1 MSWQKHGQKRGFGYR
16 QLSGITADL
25 VPCPLCP
32 TAPVARVARRALPP
46 PRPMAK
52 TRSPRRSPRH
62 SGSPRRGRW
71 GAVVGAVR
79 PERADLA
86 VMAARCASAP
96 ALVATTPRWARP
108 LVDVQLSDATGS
120 DLVGAAGARPLLGMV
135 PDPRG
140 ILLPVRVH

>member
-1 MSWQKHGQKRGFGYR
+1 M
-16 QLSGITADL
+16 
-25 VPCPLCP
+25 
-32 TAPVARVARRALPP
+32 
-46 PRPMAK
+46 
-52 TRSPRRSPRH
+52 
-62 SGSPRRGRW
+62 
-71 GAVVGAVR
+71 VGAVR

-108 LVDVQLSDATGS
+108 LADVQLSDATGS

-140 ILLPVRVH
+140 ILLPVH